1 MKSVKV
7 LPEGYSESISIDL
20 QKNKKQ
26 LITVNAICVLI
37 TVAMLVAA
45 VILRGFS
52 GITPDDLA
60 FAAII
65 TAVGCFVYLI
75 LHELTHGL
83 FMIIFGCRWP
93 HYGFS
98 GLYAFAGADFY
109 FSKWH
114 YVIIALAPVVLLGG
128 VLAVLNVVLPP
139 LWFYPVYF
147 IQVMNVSGAA
157 GDLYVTARLLK
168 APRDILV
175 YDTGTAM
182 RVYSK

>member
-1 MKSVKV
+1 MKSVKE
-7 LPEGYSESISIDL
+7 LPEGYSEAISIDL
-20 QKNKKQ
+20 HKNKKQ
-26 LITVNAICVLI
+26 LITVNALCVLI
-37 TVAMLVAA
+37 TVAMLVPTI
-45 VILRGFS
+45 ILRGFS
-52 GITPDDLA
+52 GIALTDLA
-60 FAAII
+60 FGAII
-65 TAVGCFVYLI
+65 TVVGCFVYLI

-93 HYGFS
+93 RFGFS

-109 FSKWH
+109 FLKWH
-114 YVIIALAPVVLLGG
+114 YIIIALSPVVVLGVVLG
-128 VLAVLNVVLPP
+128 VLNIVLPP

-168 APRDILV
+168 TSRDTLI